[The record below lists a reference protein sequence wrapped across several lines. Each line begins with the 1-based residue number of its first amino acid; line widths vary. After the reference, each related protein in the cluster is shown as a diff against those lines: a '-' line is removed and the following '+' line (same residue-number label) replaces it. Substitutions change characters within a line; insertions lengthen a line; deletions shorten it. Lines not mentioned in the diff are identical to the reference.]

1 MYETYCY
8 LYNQTSCPSGYSIY
22 QTYYN
27 YSLSVSSS
35 SVMQWDDLCKNIG
48 TMKCNS
54 PADIGTTSNRCSDP
68 YCNGTGYTLNSNNIC
83 TKKVYSCSTGSL
95 SGTDCILDNQTSQ
108 VSGWS
113 CTPKTYSYGYIDAPS
128 QELTN
133 CTPVS
138 LPACSSSNNGT
149 TYIKKCTAKER
160 VCKTNGYTKLNDSWC
175 YKNN

>member
-1 MYETYCY
+1 M
-8 LYNQTSCPSGYSIY
+8 TSLDIKYWITK
-22 QTYYN
+22 TYYN
-27 YSLSVSSS
+27 YSVVLTGVYIHE
-35 SVMQWDDLCKNIG
+35 WDGLCKNGG
-48 TMKCNS
+48 TYSCNS
-54 PADIGTTSNRCSDP
+54 PGDIGHTYSNVCSDP
-68 YCNGTGYTLNSNNIC
+68 YCNGTGYTLNSNKTC

-95 SGTDCILDNQTSQ
+95 SGTQCVLDNQTSQ

-113 CTPKTYSYGYIDAPS
+113 CTPKTYSYGYVDAPS

-160 VCKTNGYTKLNDSWC
+160 VCKTSGYTKLNDSWC